1 MEIGNIGIGNTCTM
15 ATFNKMFARAGA
27 GAASKIVAITT
38 VLLCIQVVVFAASPL
53 FPRYVEK
60 VVANAFVL
68 VYEPYLM
75 LARRFIFNV
84 MGEQQGNILLGFFVL
99 LLGMFLYSLL
109 AAVAICIVSHVLR
122 RLRRSDP

>member
-1 MEIGNIGIGNTCTM
+1 MDKRMI
-15 ATFNKMFARAGA
+15 FARVVA

-38 VLLCIQVVVFAASPL
+38 VLLCIQVVVFAAAPL

-84 MGEQQGNILLGFFVL
+84 MGEQQGNILLGLFVIF
-99 LLGMFLYSLL
+99 LGMFLYSLI
-109 AAVAICIVSHVLR
+109 AAVVICMVSYFLRKLR
-122 RLRRSDP
+122 RLDQSTKDRN

>member
-1 MEIGNIGIGNTCTM
+1 MN
-15 ATFNKMFARAGA
+15 ARKMFARAVA

-38 VLLCIQVVVFAASPL
+38 VFIQVVVFAAAPL

-84 MGEQQGNILLGFFVL
+84 MGEQQGNILLGLFVIF
-99 LLGMFLYSLL
+99 LGMFLYSLI
-109 AAVAICIVSHVLR
+109 AAVVICMVSYFLRKLR
-122 RLRRSDP
+122 RLDQSTKDRN